1 MHIKGNSMKIDSK
14 DKQLLDLLYL
24 DSRSSCTQLGKKLK
38 LSSSTVE
45 RRLTRLI
52 KEEVITLLFAD
63 VDFAK
68 LGLKSYRL
76 YIKLD
81 VLDQKIEQE
90 FLKFFIDYK
99 KTVWGVICQGD
110 YDILLRFIA
119 KDEFEVQS
127 VIELVLSKFGNRVID
142 KTVITTTYQNY
153 LSWNHIFQ
161 TPRRPAFPIERMDS
175 LSKFDEIDKKILSL
189 LYANSRLSTVEIS
202 RKVDLS
208 PDAVQYRLRRLK
220 NDGFILGY
228 TAWFDCRKLGFNYYK
243 LLIGFRNITSEIEDK
258 FIKYCSEQ
266 DFVVFINKTIGS
278 WDIELDVVVTDIVE
292 LHSFIRDLKTRFGQ
306 IIAKQYSISAIDE
319 RMLNPLR

>member
-1 MHIKGNSMKIDSK
+1 MKIDGK

-24 DSRSSCTQLGKKLK
+24 DSRASCIQLGKKLK
-38 LSSSTVE
+38 LSSATVE
-45 RRLTRLI
+45 RRLNRLI
-52 KEEVITLLFAD
+52 KEGVITLLFAD

-76 YIKLD
+76 YLKLD

-161 TPRRPAFPIERMDS
+161 TPRRPAFPVERMDR

-189 LYANSRLSTVEIS
+189 LYANSRMSTVEIS
-202 RKVDLS
+202 RNVNLS
-208 PDAVQYRLRRLK
+208 PDAVQHRLRRLK
-220 NDGFILGY
+220 NDDFILGY

-243 LLIGFRNITSEIEDK
+243 LLISFRNITSEMEDA
-258 FIKYCSEQ
+258 FIKYCSEN
-266 DFVVFINKTIGS
+266 DVVVFINKTIGS
-278 WDIELDVVVTDIVE
+278 WDLELDVVVRDTVE
-292 LHSFIRDLKTRFGQ
+292 LHLFVRDLKTRFGM
-306 IIAKQYSISAIDE
+306 IIGKQYSISAIEE

>member
-1 MHIKGNSMKIDSK
+1 MKIDSK

-24 DSRSSCTQLGKKLK
+24 DSRASCVQLGKKLK
-38 LSSSTVE
+38 LSSATVE
-45 RRLTRLI
+45 RRLNRLI

-63 VDFAK
+63 VNFAK

-81 VLDQKIEQE
+81 VLDQKTEQE
-90 FLKFFIDYK
+90 FLEFFIDYK

-110 YDILLRFIA
+110 YDILLRFIT
-119 KDEFEVQS
+119 KDEFEVQQ

-161 TPRRPAFPIERMDS
+161 TPRRPAFPVERMDR

-189 LYANSRLSTVEIS
+189 LYANSRMSTVEIS
-202 RKVDLS
+202 RNVNLS
-208 PDAVQYRLRRLK
+208 PDAVQHRLRRLK
-220 NDGFILGY
+220 NDDFILGY

-243 LLIGFRNITSEIEDK
+243 LLISFRNITSEMEDA
-258 FIKYCSEQ
+258 FIKYCSEN
-266 DFVVFINKTIGS
+266 DVVVFINKTIGS
-278 WDIELDVVVTDIVE
+278 WDLELDVVVRDTVE
-292 LHSFIRDLKTRFGQ
+292 LHLFVRDLKTRFGM
-306 IIAKQYSISAIDE
+306 IIGKQYSISAIEE